1 MIWFFAF
8 STVGVAL
15 SAIMALFR
23 RTLGL
28 RWLEWLGGLA
38 IVGLVAGLLIRFGGL
53 SNPDR
58 PEEAGPLRG

>member
-1 MIWFFAF
+1 MMWFFAF

-38 IVGLVAGLLIRFGGL
+38 IVGLIAGLLVRFGGL
-53 SNPDR
+53 SNSGRSEDA
-58 PEEAGPLRG
+58 ELLRE